1 MINTDRLCLG
11 CMNDNGGEKFCPV
24 CGFDAQSSNP
34 ENALPLKFKIN
45 NRYLL
50 GRVLGSNGEGITYIG
65 WDTLEDAVVKVREY
79 FPQGFAERNPDKTV
93 KIVEGSEY
101 TFNEGLLDFLQINRT
116 IMRSDLPSL
125 MPIIEV
131 FEENG
136 SIYSVAKNISG
147 ITLSEFLDKNG
158 GTLKWEQVRALFLP
172 LLDTLIGMN
181 NIGIIHG
188 GISPDTIIVGRDGK
202 LRISG
207 YCVIKLRNSQS
218 ELDSELFSGYA
229 AAEQYG
235 LEGVSLGKYTDTY
248 GLAAT
253 LFRVLIGT
261 VPPSASQRLEN
272 DSMTISSK
280 FAEELPRHVLSA
292 LANGLQVLPNNR
304 TKDIEAF
311 KNELVYGEVEKAT
324 VAVNNVTNANEA
336 PKKSSSGKVAFLAAI
351 ITAVVFLGIGA
362 ALIFGVF
369 KDQIFKKEDPSANKQ
384 PAVVEPDVDK
394 IGDVDADAEVK
405 PKHYVVPD
413 FKGKFYA
420 DICNNEDYENFK
432 FEIASTEFSDSIPV
446 GAVVS
451 QDVKNGTQVK
461 KGTVIK
467 LTISSGSKTVKMP
480 SLQGLKP
487 EEAILTLLKN
497 GFLYSN
503 IEIDKESML
512 DEDKKLGVTINQ
524 EPKAGT
530 TVSRFENVKVYING
544 EEVENPENDADN

>member
-50 GRVLGSNGEGITYIG
+50 GRVLASNGEGITYIG
-65 WDTLEDAVVKVREY
+65 WDTLEDAVVRVREY
-79 FPQGFAERNPDKTV
+79 FPTGFAERNPDKTV
-93 KIVEGSEY
+93 KIAEGGAY

-116 IMRSDLPSL
+116 IMRSELPSL
-125 MPIIEV
+125 MPVTEV

-136 SIYSVAKNISG
+136 SIYSVAKNVPG
-147 ITLSEFLDKNG
+147 ITLGEFLDKNG

-202 LRISG
+202 LKISG
-207 YCVIKLRNSQS
+207 YSVIKLRNEQS
-218 ELDSELFSGYA
+218 DLVSELFSGYA

-235 LEGVSLGKYTDTY
+235 LEGVVLGKYTDTY

-261 VPPSASQRLEN
+261 VPPAASQRLEN
-272 DSMTISSK
+272 DSMTISAK

-304 TKDIEAF
+304 TKDIDSF
-311 KNELVYGEVEKAT
+311 KNELVYGEIEKPA
-324 VAVNNVTNANEA
+324 VALKNNVESEIP
-336 PKKSSSGKVAFLAAI
+336 PKKSSSGKSALLAAV

-369 KDQIFKKEDPSANKQ
+369 KDQIFKKEDTSANK
-384 PAVVEPDVDK
+384 PTAVVEPDVDK
-394 IGDVDADAEVK
+394 IGDVDANAEVK
-405 PKHYVVPD
+405 PKYYLVPD
-413 FKGKFYA
+413 FNGKFYA
-420 DICNNEDYENFK
+420 DILNNEDYENFK
-432 FEIASTEFSDSIPV
+432 FEIVSTEFSDSIPT
-446 GAVVS
+446 GAVTN
-451 QDVKNGTQVK
+451 QDVKPGTQVK
-461 KGTVIK
+461 KDAVIK
-467 LTISSGSKTVKMP
+467 LTVSSGSKTVKMP
-480 SLQGLKP
+480 SLQGLTP

-497 GFLYSN
+497 GFIYSN

-512 DEDKKLGVTINQ
+512 DEDKKLGISIKQ

-530 TVSRFENVKVYING
+530 TVSRYESVKVYING
-544 EEVENPENDADN
+544 EAVEEPENNSVN